1 MISVECF
8 RSGRSPL
15 PAARTVEGQGVCV
28 VVRDA
33 NEQALGYFYFEEET
47 GPAIGGRRRLGD
59 YRAVSALAWQGAA
72 RVTRRAE
79 RVVLQIRRR

>member
-33 NEQALGYFYFEEET
+33 NEQALGYLYFEEET
-47 GPAIGGRRRLGD
+47 GPAIGGRRRWGIIEPCLPSPGKAPPSLLD
-59 YRAVSALAWQGAA
+59 EPG
-72 RVTRRAE
+72 T
-79 RVVLQIRRR
+79 

>member
-15 PAARTVEGQGVCV
+15 PAGRTVEGQGVCV

-33 NEQALGYFYFEEET
+33 NEQALGYFYFEEE
-47 GPAIGGRRRLGD
+47 
-59 YRAVSALAWQGAA
+59 LAPTLAA
-72 RVTRRAE
+72 KYWSETRRDGL
-79 RVVLQIRRR
+79 R